1 MPSRAPF
8 PETTALKTRSP
19 VPIRRS
25 TRPDTNLGLKALKMP
40 QRKVPLVDS
49 LQEVG
54 PEASEKD
61 HKALSNFC
69 AFDAATGKILW
80 HTWMPQLT
88 SNGAQTHR
96 VDGFQFVVV
105 AAQDTIYAFTL
116 NP

>member
-1 MPSRAPF
+1 M
-8 PETTALKTRSP
+8 
-19 VPIRRS
+19 
-25 TRPDTNLGLKALKMP
+25 NLGLKALKMP